1 MEFIIKSAIENK
13 QLLSFTYKDKKRLVE
28 PYTFGQSKQGKD
40 TLSAF
45 QREGGSEGEGD
56 MCWRQFPLREMKNL
70 KLLDDKFEN
79 VREDYDPEN
88 ARLSFVYWTV

>member
-1 MEFIIKSAIENK
+1 MEFLIKQAIENK

-45 QREGGSEGEGD
+45 QIDGGTTASGQE
-56 MCWRQFPLREMKNL
+56 CWRQFPLREMKNL
-70 KLLDDKFEN
+70 TLLEETFEN
-79 VREDYDPEN
+79 TREDYHVDN
-88 ARLSFVYWTV
+88 AKMSFIYWTV

>member
-13 QLLSFTYKDKKRLVE
+13 QLLSFSYKDKNRLVE

-45 QREGGSEGEGD
+45 QIEGGADGEGD
-56 MCWRQFPLREMKNL
+56 MCWRQFPMREMKNL
-70 KLLDDKFEN
+70 KLLDQSIEK
-79 VREDYDPEN
+79 VREDYHPDN
-88 ARLSFVYWTV
+88 AQMNLIYWTV

>member
-1 MEFIIKSAIENK
+1 MELIIKTAIENK
-13 QLLSFTYKDKKRLVE
+13 QLLSFEYKGKQRVVE
-28 PYTFGQSKQGKD
+28 PYTFGESNTRKD

-45 QREGGSEGEGD
+45 QIDGGTTASGQE
-56 MCWRQFPLREMKNL
+56 CWRQFPIRQIKNL
-70 KLLDDKFEN
+70 KLLDEKFEN

>member
-13 QLLSFTYKDKKRLVE
+13 QLLSFTYKDKNRLVE

-45 QREGGSEGEGD
+45 QIEGGADGEGD

-70 KLLDDKFEN
+70 KLLDEKFEN
-79 VREDYDPEN
+79 VREDYNPEN
-88 ARLSFVYWTV
+88 ARLSFIYWTV

>member
-13 QLLSFTYKDKKRLVE
+13 QLLSFTYKDKNRLVE

-45 QREGGSEGEGD
+45 QIEGGSDASAD
-56 MCWRQFPLREMKNL
+56 MCWRQFPMREMKNL

-88 ARLSFVYWTV
+88 ARMSFIYWTV

>member
-1 MEFIIKSAIENK
+1 MELLIKTAIENK

-45 QREGGSEGEGD
+45 QIEGGANGEGD
-56 MCWRQFPLREMKNL
+56 MTWRQFALREMKNL
-70 KLLDDKFEN
+70 TLLDDTFEN
-79 VREDYDPEN
+79 VREDYHPDN
-88 ARLSFVYWTV
+88 AKMSFIYWTV

>member
-1 MEFIIKSAIENK
+1 MEFIIKQAIENK
-13 QLLSFTYKDKKRLVE
+13 QLLSFSYQNKNRIVE

-45 QREGGSEGEGD
+45 QIKGGSD
-56 MCWRQFPLREMKNL
+56 DSQDLCWRQFSLREIKNL

-79 VREDYDPEN
+79 IREDYDPKN
-88 ARLSFVYWTV
+88 ARMSFVYWTV

>member
-1 MEFIIKSAIENK
+1 MELLIKSAIENK

-45 QREGGSEGEGD
+45 QIEGGSDGEGD
-56 MCWRQFPLREMKNL
+56 MCWRQFALREMKNL
-70 KLLDDKFEN
+70 TLLDDTFEN
-79 VREDYDPEN
+79 TREDYHPDN
-88 ARLSFVYWTV
+88 AKMSFIYWTV

>member
-45 QREGGSEGEGD
+45 QIDGGTTASGQE
-56 MCWRQFPLREMKNL
+56 CWRQFPLREMKNL
-70 KLLDDKFEN
+70 TLLEETFEN
-79 VREDYDPEN
+79 TREDYHVDN
-88 ARLSFVYWTV
+88 ATMNFIYWTV

>member
-1 MEFIIKSAIENK
+1 MELLIKTAIENK

-45 QREGGSEGEGD
+45 QIEGGANGKGN
-56 MCWRQFPLREMKNL
+56 MTWRQFALREMKNL
-70 KLLDDKFEN
+70 TLLDDTFEN
-79 VREDYDPEN
+79 VREDYHPDN
-88 ARLSFVYWTV
+88 AKMSFIYWTV

>member
-1 MEFIIKSAIENK
+1 MEQIIKTEIENK
-13 QLLSFTYKDKKRLVE
+13 QLLSFVYQNKNRLVE

-45 QREGGSEGEGD
+45 QIEGGSDGD
-56 MCWRQFPLREMKNL
+56 GDLCWRQFPLREMKNL
-70 KLLDDKFEN
+70 KLLDERFEE

-88 ARLSFVYWTV
+88 ARLSFIYWTV

>member
-1 MEFIIKSAIENK
+1 MEQIIKTAIENK
-13 QLLSFTYKDKKRLVE
+13 QLLSFTYQNKNRLVE

-45 QREGGSEGEGD
+45 QIEGGSGGD
-56 MCWRQFPLREMKNL
+56 GDLCWRQFPMREMKNL
-70 KLLDDKFEN
+70 KLLDDTFEN
-79 VREDYDPEN
+79 VREDYDPDN

>member
-1 MEFIIKSAIENK
+1 MEFIIKTAIENK

-45 QREGGSEGEGD
+45 QIEGGSDATAD
-56 MCWRQFPLREMKNL
+56 MCWRQFPMREMKNL

-88 ARLSFVYWTV
+88 ARMSFIYWTV

>member
-1 MEFIIKSAIENK
+1 MEFIIKQAIENK
-13 QLLSFTYKDKKRLVE
+13 QLLSFVYQKKNRLVE

-45 QREGGSEGEGD
+45 QIEGGSDVSAD
-56 MCWRQFPLREMKNL
+56 MTWRQFALREMKNL
-70 KLLDDKFEN
+70 KLLDDKFTE

-88 ARLSFVYWTV
+88 ARMSFIYWTV

>member
-1 MEFIIKSAIENK
+1 MELLIKTAIENK

-45 QREGGSEGEGD
+45 QIDGGTTASGQE
-56 MCWRQFPLREMKNL
+56 CWRQFPLREMKNL
-70 KLLDDKFEN
+70 KILDDTFEN
-79 VREDYDPEN
+79 TREDYHVDN
-88 ARLSFVYWTV
+88 AKMNFIYWTV

>member
-1 MEFIIKSAIENK
+1 MEFIIKTAIENK
-13 QLLSFTYKDKKRLVE
+13 QLLSFVYQNKNRKVE

-45 QREGGSEGEGD
+45 QIKGGSD
-56 MCWRQFPLREMKNL
+56 ASADLCWRQFALREMKNL
-70 KLLDDKFEN
+70 KLLDEKFEE

-88 ARLSFVYWTV
+88 ARLSFIYWTV